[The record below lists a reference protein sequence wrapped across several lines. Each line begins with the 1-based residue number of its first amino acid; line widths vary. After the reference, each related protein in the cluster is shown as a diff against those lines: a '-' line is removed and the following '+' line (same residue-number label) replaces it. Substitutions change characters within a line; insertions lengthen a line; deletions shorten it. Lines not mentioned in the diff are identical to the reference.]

1 MSKTAVEEI
10 RPDLTSFPISS
21 IRNLI
26 QLCWASRPKTR
37 PTFTEILHVLETHCK
52 EEVQI
57 KDEMK
62 VEVERKLELE
72 NFEKKKATISR
83 SRDNVKKFKAP
94 VVLMR
99 AKEFIGLSKMTSF
112 EELRDDDGISKT
124 ALKSFDQME
133 VSEPNQSR

>member
-1 MSKTAVEEI
+1 MSQLRHPNIITIMGALWDEKMVGIVLEFASGGALDDALGNSNISKDWTWKDPFLRINGKSRLAARQVMSKTAVEEI

-62 VEVERKLELE
+62 VEVERKTW
-72 NFEKKKATISR
+72 K
-83 SRDNVKKFKAP
+83 
-94 VVLMR
+94 
-99 AKEFIGLSKMTSF
+99 
-112 EELRDDDGISKT
+112 
-124 ALKSFDQME
+124 
-133 VSEPNQSR
+133 VS